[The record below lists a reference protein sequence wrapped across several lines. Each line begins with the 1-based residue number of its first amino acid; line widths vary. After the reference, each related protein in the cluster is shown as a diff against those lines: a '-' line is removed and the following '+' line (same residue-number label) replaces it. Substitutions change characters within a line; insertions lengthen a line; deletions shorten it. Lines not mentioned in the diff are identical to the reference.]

1 MSKSVQGF
9 TLIEL
14 IIAIIII
21 GILAAMVYP
30 SYISQVRKTR
40 RADAKIALTELA
52 GLQESYF
59 VENNGYAASF
69 KDLLGIESGEK
80 YGFKLKGDGK
90 LLSKDRYYQITIRN
104 FESGTGTGFETSF
117 VLEAKPV
124 DEKAQ
129 ADDTLCPTFRI
140 FSTGKKTAPD
150 GENCW

>member
-14 IIAIIII
+14 IIAVIII

-90 LLSKDRYYQITIRN
+90 LLSKDRYYEITLPGWGYDNITTN
-104 FESGTGTGFETSF
+104 KF

-140 FSTGKKTAPD
+140 FSTGKKMAPPSN
-150 GENCW
+150 NCW

>member
-14 IIAIIII
+14 IIAVIII
-21 GILAAMVYP
+21 GILAAVVYP

-59 VENNGYAASF
+59 VENNGYADSF
-69 KDLLGIESGEK
+69 ELLLGITSGKK
-80 YGFKLKGDGK
+80 YGFKLNGTGV
-90 LLSKDRYYQITIRN
+90 LSKDGYYNITLPQWGY
-104 FESGTGTGFETSF
+104 GTNKF

-124 DEKAQ
+124 DGKAQ
-129 ADDTLCPTFRI
+129 ADDTLCPKFRL
-140 FSTGKKTAPD
+140 FATGKKTAPPSN
-150 GENCW
+150 NCW